1 MKNNLILENFG
12 AYVADNAPIFE
23 DAASSTAVIT
33 DDMYFESYT
42 AKLMEGLEEADKSFY
57 NDLFARQR
65 KMILEEGTTMLGSPE
80 AISYAV
86 TSFPMLLDIYAEP
99 LLSKV
104 VTVYPSDKPV
114 MSIPRLKWIAKIIGL
129 DGSEKTVYF
138 PNATE
143 MVRPGYVTLKT
154 SKMVDDLFTLA
165 GISTKRDEFR
175 LNKRN
180 FKVTNIKFDI
190 ETVDANGAA
199 IIVSKNEDVILVAD
213 ARGGFEEDLEVAEGI
228 VRVQG
233 TVNFEKG
240 QVSYGL
246 INVSVDGV
254 LVGKEL
260 TMRCRI
266 YGVGNGKGVVKARP
280 EQSMIDINADVEDTF
295 EIENIEEIIQDWKSL
310 YNLDII
316 AQVKDYIKDQM
327 KLNKDYEIAELLET
341 NVPAAKK
348 FGHYAEVDFST
359 SAQNTGTNPRTFT
372 DIFKN
377 LLPVITMLQ
386 EIVRK
391 NTRLEF
397 SYIVTGVKAAAV
409 LKSMQEFT
417 MKLAGSVGEMGMKG
431 SVGDFAKLEIV
442 TSFAV
447 ADDLIHLVTKSETLS
462 QCTILEVSHKPFYVI
477 REVTNSINRT
487 FIKSRNWIGIVRSE
501 GIATI
506 KIKGI
511 AGFKFD
517 SISGATSGI
526 EFFGA
531 LAAPQA

>member
-1 MKNNLILENFG
+1 MREGLILENFAG
-12 AYVADNAPIFE
+12 FIQENSVLFD
-23 DAASSTAVIT
+23 DAVSSTSVLT

-42 AKLMEGLEEADKSFY
+42 QKLMEGLEESEKGFYKS
-57 NDLFARQR
+57 LFDRQR
-65 KMILEEGTTMLGSPE
+65 SMILEEGTTMLGSPE

-114 MSIPRLKWIAKIIGL
+114 MSIPRLKWVAKIVGL
-129 DGSEKTVYF
+129 DGTEEKVYF
-138 PNATE
+138 PNANK
-143 MVRPGYVTLKT
+143 MVRPGYVAMTAT
-154 SKMVDDLFTLA
+154 TPVFNLFTLA
-165 GISTKRDEFR
+165 GITTNVDQFR

-180 FKVTNIKFDI
+180 FKVTNVKFAFNDG
-190 ETVDANGAA
+190 TTTTNAD
-199 IIVSKNEDVILVAD
+199 EDVIVIAD
-213 ARGGFEEDLEVAEGI
+213 ARGGFEEDITVVNGTGVEI
-228 VRVQG
+228 CTVRLAG
-233 TVNFEKG
+233 TVNFESG
-240 QVSYGL
+240 QVSYSV
-246 INVSVDGV
+246 INLGT
-254 LVGKEL
+254 VGTITPTSL
-260 TMRCRI
+260 TARCRI

-280 EQSMIDINADVEDTF
+280 EQSMIDINADIEDTF

-316 AQVKDYIKDQM
+316 AQVKDYVKDQM

-341 NVPAAKK
+341 NIPAAKK
-348 FGHYAEVDFST
+348 FGHYAEIDFEVIKTEGAT
-359 SAQNTGTNPRTFT
+359 SPRTFV
-372 DIFKN
+372 DVFKN
-377 LLPVITMLQ
+377 VLPVITMLQ

-397 SYIVTGVKAAAV
+397 SYVVCGVKAAAI
-409 LKSMQEFT
+409 LKSLQEFT
-417 MKLAGSVGEMGMKG
+417 MKLAGAVGEMGQKG

-462 QCTILEVSHKPFYVI
+462 QSTILEVSHKPFYVI

-487 FIKSRNWIGIVRSE
+487 FIKSRNWIGIVRAE

-506 KIKGI
+506 KVKGI

-517 SISGATSGI
+517 AMTGTTSGI
-526 EFFGA
+526 KYFGD
-531 LAAPQA
+531 LAYGN

>member
-1 MKNNLILENFG
+1 MKNNLILENFS
-12 AYVADNAPIFE
+12 AFVVANQPIFE
-23 DAASSTAVIT
+23 DAASSAAVLT

-42 AKLMEGLEEADKSFY
+42 SKLLEGIEESDKAFY
-57 NDLFARQR
+57 QNLFDRQR

-114 MSIPRLKWIAKIIGL
+114 MSIPRLKWVAKIIGL

-143 MVRPGYVTLKT
+143 MVRPGYVTLVTTKA
-154 SKMVDDLFTLA
+154 VDDLFTLA
-165 GISTKRDEFR
+165 GITTKREEFR

-180 FKVTNIKFDI
+180 FKVTQVKF
-190 ETVDANGAA
+190 TVDTLDGNGDP
-199 IIVSKNEDVILVAD
+199 VTNSYTEDVIIVAD
-213 ARGGFEEDLEVAEGI
+213 ARGGFEEDIEVADGV
-228 VRVQG
+228 VRLHG
-233 TVNFEKG
+233 TVNFENG
-240 QVSYGL
+240 QVSY
-246 INVSVDGV
+246 SVIGISTTGV
-254 LVGKEL
+254 VKSAGL

-280 EQSMIDINADVEDTF
+280 EQSMIDINADIEDTF

-316 AQVKDYIKDQM
+316 AQVKDYVKDQM

-348 FGHYAEVDFST
+348 FGHYAEIDFST
-359 SAQNTGTNPRTFT
+359 ITAQTGTNPRTFT
-372 DIFKN
+372 EVFKN
-377 LLPVITMLQ
+377 LLPVIVMLQ
-386 EIVRK
+386 EVVRK

-397 SYIVTGVKAAAV
+397 SYIVCGVKAAAV

-417 MKLAGSVGEMGMKG
+417 MKLAGAVGEMGMKG
-431 SVGDFAKLEIV
+431 SIGDFAKLEIV

-447 ADDLIHLVTKSETLS
+447 TDDLIHLVTKSETLS
-462 QCTILEVSHKPFYVI
+462 QCTLLEVSHKPFYVI

-506 KIKGI
+506 KVKGI

-517 SISGATSGI
+517 ANGGTSGI
-526 EFFGA
+526 TFFGE

>member
-1 MKNNLILENFG
+1 MNNNLILENFS
-12 AYVADNAPIFE
+12 VFIQENSTLFE
-23 DAASSTAVIT
+23 DSLSSSAVIT

-42 AKLMEGLEEADKSFY
+42 AKLLEGFEESDKKFFG
-57 NDLFARQR
+57 DLFARQR
-65 KMILEEGTTMLGSPE
+65 QMIIEEGSTMLESPV

-104 VTVYPSDKPV
+104 VTVYPSEKPV
-114 MSIPRLKWIAKIIGL
+114 MSIPRLKWTAKIIGL
-129 DGSEKTVYF
+129 DGTEKKLYF
-138 PNATE
+138 PSATE
-143 MVRPGYVTLKT
+143 MVRPGYVTLVTAK
-154 SKMVDDLFTLA
+154 SVDDLFTLA
-165 GISTKRDEFR
+165 GITVNKDQFR

-180 FKVTNIKFDI
+180 FKIVNIKFDI
-190 ETVDANGAA
+190 ETVDGAGDPVV
-199 IIVSKNEDVILVAD
+199 ISKNEDTIILAD
-213 ARGGFEEDLEVAEGI
+213 ARGGFEEDIEIAEGI

-233 TVNFEKG
+233 TANLDNG
-240 QVSYGL
+240 QVSYSI
-246 INVSVDGV
+246 INLSVVGV
-254 LVGKEL
+254 VKPKEI
-260 TMRCRI
+260 TMKCRI
-266 YGVGNGKGVVKARP
+266 YGVGNGRGVVKARP

-316 AQVKDYIKDQM
+316 AQVKDYVKDQM

-341 NVPAAKK
+341 NIPAAKK
-348 FGHYAEVDFST
+348 FGHYAEIDFST
-359 SAQNTGTNPRTFT
+359 IVANLGTSPRTFT

-377 LLPVITMLQ
+377 LLPVVTMLQ
-386 EIVRK
+386 SIVRK

-397 SYIVTGVKAAAV
+397 SYIVAGVKSAAI
-409 LKSMQEFT
+409 LQSMQEFT
-417 MKLAGSVGEMGMKG
+417 LKLAGAVGEMGMRG
-431 SVGDFAKLEIV
+431 AIGDFAKLEIV

-462 QCTILEVSHKPFYVI
+462 QSTILEVSHKPFYVI

-487 FIKSRNWIGIVRSE
+487 FIKSRNWIGIVRAE

-511 AGFKFD
+511 AGFSFD
-517 SISGATSGI
+517 AITGATSGLK
-526 EFFGA
+526 FFGE
-531 LAAPQA
+531 LASPEA